1 MKFDHK
7 KIVPRY
13 FVIVIIMTA
22 GGLYILGNAIYLMFF
37 KSAYWEE
44 VSKQLIKENVPI
56 PANRGNILSA
66 DGQIMASSL
75 P

>member
-22 GGLYILGNAIYLMFF
+22 GGLYILFVCY
-37 KSAYWEE
+37 
-44 VSKQLIKENVPI
+44 
-56 PANRGNILSA
+56 
-66 DGQIMASSL
+66 
-75 P
+75 